1 MKRNLAA
8 ILALLLVTACKTAGT
23 APETPKAALEG
34 DLPARIAS
42 LKPRAQD
49 FFYEPRTELERS
61 LYETGLLHHWQYY
74 QKGEKPDPERFKGYI
89 LLSDPYHRGL
99 KRISFLLGSDCSN
112 FVHRFYQMIGA
123 NFRYMK
129 TRHWI
134 HLGRA
139 KIQEKTEE
147 ASRRKKTDYYAV
159 QNRGN
164 TPIDLKR
171 CEWDELMAQYELL
184 TEDAPAQLGD
194 VVVYPKSEG
203 VLGTKGHMGMVS
215 QIEPLLILQSKYPV
229 GIVELPLDSGESFR
243 LRWRGKLS
251 AVEPGNISDLLAR
264 NYPEYVESCVKEA
277 PKVVRNEE

>member
-1 MKRNLAA
+1 MMRNLA
-8 ILALLLVTACKTAGT
+8 LFALLLTTACQT
-23 APETPKAALEG
+23 TPPASEVSRPSLEG
-34 DLPARIAS
+34 DLSARIAA

-49 FFYEPRTELERS
+49 FFYTPRTELERS

-74 QKGEKPDPERFKGYI
+74 QKSEKPDPERFKGYI

-99 KRISFLLGSDCSN
+99 KKISFLLGSDCSN

-139 KIQEKTEE
+139 KIQERAE
-147 ASRRKKTDYYAV
+147 SDRHKKTDYYAV

-171 CEWDELMAQYELL
+171 CEWDELMAQFTLL
-184 TEDAPAQLGD
+184 DANAPAQLGD
-194 VVVYPKSEG
+194 VVIYPKSEG

-215 QIEPLLILQSKYPV
+215 QVEPLLILQSKYPV
-229 GIVELPLDSGESFR
+229 GIVEIPLDTGESFR
-243 LRWRGKLS
+243 LRWKGKMDEV
-251 AVEPGNISDLLAR
+251 APGNIAELLKR
-264 NYPEYVESCVKEA
+264 NYPEFVESCTKETS
-277 PKVVRNEE
+277 KVVRNEE